1 MKVQEDVIVVGG
13 GASGLVTAIMCAR
26 KGKRV
31 LVLEHKK
38 QIGKKILATGNG
50 KCNYTNG
57 NCNIEGYR
65 GEQAEFVQ
73 YALSVFDPGKA
84 IAFFEQLGLFPKE
97 KNGYIYPYSE
107 QASAMVDVLAMELER
122 LSVQIVYEKVVSIQ
136 KKGCFFVQTEKRV
149 YSGNAV
155 VLATGGKASPKL
167 GSDGSGFVLAEKLG
181 HTIVEPVPAL
191 IGLRCKEHYYEDI
204 SGVRIQ
210 AEISLY
216 IDNESKPVVVDEGEL
231 QLTSYGISGIP
242 VFQVSR
248 FAARALAEGRSVYA
262 RIDYMPAMSMDELG
276 CLLQKRFL
284 SPGKSASEA
293 LVGLFPAKLI
303 PVFLQQGGIK
313 AKVSAAKV
321 NQQQIKQLAS
331 QLKRQKTEIVETNGF
346 DTAQVTAGGV
356 STKEIE
362 EKTMESKV
370 VSGLYFTGEIMDV
383 DGICGGYNL
392 QWCWSSAYVASMAV
406 SKRLDSIFD

>member
-26 KGKRV
+26 EGKRV

-50 KCNYTNG
+50 KCNYTNK
-57 NCNIEGYR
+57 NCNIEDYR
-65 GEQAEFVQ
+65 GEQAEFTK
-73 YALSVFDPGKA
+73 YALSVFDSRRA
-84 IAFFEQLGLFPKE
+84 IAFFEELGIYPKE

-122 LSVQIVYEKVVSIQ
+122 LKVRIVYEKAVSI
-136 KKGCFFVQTEKRV
+136 KKKECFWVQTENSV
-149 YSGNAV
+149 YTGIKV

-167 GSDGSGFVLAEKLG
+167 GSDGSGFVLARKLG

-191 IGLRCKEHYYEDI
+191 IGLKCKESYYETI

-210 AEISLY
+210 AGISLY
-216 IDNESKPVVVDEGEL
+216 IAQEMEPVAMEVGEL
-231 QLTSYGISGIP
+231 QLTNYGISGIH

-248 FAARALAEGRSVYA
+248 FAARALSEGNSVYA
-262 RIDYMPAMSMDELG
+262 RIDYLPAISLDELV
-276 CLLQKRFL
+276 LLLKKRFL
-284 SPGKSASEA
+284 VSEKNASEA
-293 LVGLFPAKLI
+293 LVGLLPSKLI

-313 AKVSAAKV
+313 ATMNATKV
-321 NQQQIKQLAS
+321 NEQQLRQLAS

-370 VSGLYFTGEIMDV
+370 LSGVYFVGEIVDV

-392 QWCWSSAYVASMAV
+392 QWCWSSAYVASQAITID
-406 SKRLDSIFD
+406 K

>member
-50 KCNYTNG
+50 KCNYTNR
-57 NCNIEGYR
+57 NCKIDGYR
-65 GEQAEFVQ
+65 GGQAGFVQ
-73 YALSVFDPGKA
+73 YALSVFDSGKA
-84 IAFFEQLGLFPKE
+84 IAFFEELGLYPKE

-107 QASAMVDVLAMELER
+107 QASAMVDVLVMELER

-136 KKGCFFVQTEKRV
+136 KKNCFLVQTENQL
-149 YSGNAV
+149 YTATSV

-167 GSDGSGFVLAEKLG
+167 GSDGSGFVLAGKLG

-191 IGLRCKEHYYEDI
+191 IGLRCREPYYEKI

-210 AEISLY
+210 AGISLY
-216 IDNESKPVVVDEGEL
+216 IDQESNPVAMDEGEL

-248 FAARALAEGRSVYA
+248 FAARALAEGHCVYA
-262 RIDYMPAMSMDELG
+262 RMDYMPAVSMEELVS
-276 CLLQKRFL
+276 LLKKRFQA
-284 SPGKSASEA
+284 PEKSAMEA
-293 LVGLFPAKLI
+293 LVGFLPAKLI

-313 AKVSAAKV
+313 VSMSAAKV
-321 NQQQIKQLAS
+321 KEQQLKQLAN

-356 STKEIE
+356 STEEIE
-362 EKTMESKV
+362 EKTMESKL

-392 QWCWSSAYVASMAV
+392 QWCWSSAYVASMAI
-406 SKRLDSIFD
+406 SK

>member
-1 MKVQEDVIVVGG
+1 MGG

-65 GEQAEFVQ
+65 GEQAGFVQ
-73 YALSVFDPGKA
+73 YALSVFDSGKA

-191 IGLRCKEHYYEDI
+191 IGLRCKEDYYEDI

-210 AEISLY
+210 AGISLY

-231 QLTSYGISGIP
+231 QLTGYGISGIP

-248 FAARALAEGRSVYA
+248 FAARALAEGHSVYA

-370 VSGLYFTGEIMDV
+370 VSELYFTGEIMDV

-406 SKRLDSIFD
+406 SK

>member
-13 GASGLVTAIMCAR
+13 GASGLVTAILCAR

-50 KCNYTNG
+50 KCNYTNR
-57 NCNIEGYR
+57 NCNIEGYH
-65 GEQAEFVQ
+65 GEQAEFVR
-73 YALSVFDPGKA
+73 YALSVFDSRKVV
-84 IAFFEQLGLFPKE
+84 AFFEELGVYPKE

-107 QASAMVDVLAMELER
+107 QASAMVDVLAMELGR
-122 LSVQIVYEKVVSIQ
+122 LSVRIVYEKVVSIQ
-136 KKGCFFVQTEKRV
+136 KKECFFVQTENDV
-149 YSGNAV
+149 YFATAV

-167 GSDGSGFVLAEKLG
+167 GSDGSGFVLAGKLG

-191 IGLRCKEHYYEDI
+191 IGLRCKEPYYETI

-210 AEISLY
+210 AGISLY
-216 IDNESKPVVVDEGEL
+216 IDNESKSVAADEGEL
-231 QLTSYGISGIP
+231 QLTGYGISGIP
-242 VFQVSR
+242 VFQMSR
-248 FAARALAEGRSVYA
+248 FAARALSEGRSVYA
-262 RIDYMPAMSMDELG
+262 RIDYMPAMSMDELVS
-276 CLLQKRFL
+276 LLQKRFL

-313 AKVSAAKV
+313 ANMSATKV
-321 NQQQIKQLAS
+321 NQQQLKQLAS

-406 SKRLDSIFD
+406 SK